1 MATNA
6 QLQSTLNML
15 ARNLKLAT
23 SESEAE
29 KLGLDHYLSLDKHSG
44 RYAIMGYSLKDKGR
58 FYTLGLTAH
67 SLTSKEM
74 LSMLE
79 QFCMFH
85 DYLKY
90 HDV

>member
-6 QLQSTLNML
+6 QLQTALNML
-15 ARNLKLAT
+15 ASNLKLAT
-23 SESEAE
+23 SKEEAE
-29 KLGLDHYLSLDKHSG
+29 RKGLGTFIYLDRHLG
-44 RYAIMGYSLKDKGR
+44 RYSVREYSKS
-58 FYTLGLTAH
+58 YALGLTAY

-74 LSMLE
+74 LTMLE

-90 HDV
+90 RDV